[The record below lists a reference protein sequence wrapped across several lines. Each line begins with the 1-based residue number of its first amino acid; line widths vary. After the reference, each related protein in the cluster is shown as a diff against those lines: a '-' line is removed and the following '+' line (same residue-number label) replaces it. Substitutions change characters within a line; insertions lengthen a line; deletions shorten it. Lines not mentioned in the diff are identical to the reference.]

1 MRNNEI
7 NTYKTDVF
15 DTQKFKDTF
24 LEWFNQFKLNVI
36 DREFENGSKIESEII
51 KSKDCLTFEFSTKWR
66 LSIEKV
72 DEDDDTRGNK

>member
-1 MRNNEI
+1 MRKNEI

-51 KSKDCLTFEFSTKWR
+51 KSKDGLTFEF
-66 LSIEKV
+66 
-72 DEDDDTRGNK
+72 